1 MIIGSRLVLKTSGPK
16 GLESSSLSASV
27 KYIKGENMIIER
39 LDSQGK
45 LYSVKYNP
53 KSGSRHDLST
63 SLLIALFLSG
73 IIRILF
79 IIFIGI

>member
-1 MIIGSRLVLKTSGPK
+1 
-16 GLESSSLSASV
+16 
-27 KYIKGENMIIER
+27 MIIER

-45 LYSVKYNP
+45 PYSVKYNP
-53 KSGSRHDLST
+53 KSGRYNLST

-73 IIRILF
+73 IIRILL